1 MANRIILRVT
11 ILIIIFSS
19 LFMSSQARILHWHKV
34 LQKSK
39 DSQKLLHL
47 GFDLSN
53 LDHFQRRLAVET
65 YHDQVVPGG
74 PDHQHHLSSEDNITN
89 TSRQNRVDP
98 SSYATFD
105 WSERIRMKKEGEKID
120 FNPMS
125 KTILGLTPMQAA
137 A

>member
-1 MANRIILRVT
+1 MANSIILRVT

-53 LDHFQRRLAVET
+53 LDHFQRRLVVEP

-74 PDHQHHLSSEDNITN
+74 PDHQHHL
-89 TSRQNRVDP
+89 
-98 SSYATFD
+98 
-105 WSERIRMKKEGEKID
+105 
-120 FNPMS
+120 
-125 KTILGLTPMQAA
+125 
-137 A
+137 